1 MSSLAET
8 TRPRAESFVDKAEWG
23 ETGSH
28 SGGGA
33 PERKAVLRGESRP
46 DLIRDEVLG
55 EIFSDSARLRPDH
68 PAIIDGASRDAAG
81 RHPAFSYAEVEAR
94 AGAIARGLAH
104 RGIGPGDVVGLWMA
118 RGPDL
123 LISQIGITMSGA
135 AWLPFD
141 AEAPADRVAVC
152 LDDAEAKLLLV
163 SPALAPQAP
172 AAKPALT
179 PEALLAEV
187 PADAPRPDPRGAG
200 LTPAHPA
207 YLIYTSGSTGVPK
220 GIVISHANICHFLR
234 SGNALYGMRPDD
246 VVFQG
251 ASVAFDLSMEE
262 IWVPY
267 LVGADAVRRQPG
279 DDGRCRG
286 AARHP
291 DAEPRHR
298 ARHGADA
305 ARHAVTDAAERPP
318 RAAGRRG
325 LAGAPGRPLATGS
338 RKLFNTYGPTEATV
352 VATAA
357 EMRPG
362 EPVTIGGPIPNYSVY
377 VASESLDL
385 LGPGQQGELL
395 IGGPGVAAGY
405 LQRPELTAEKF
416 VANPFP
422 SDGTDPVLYR
432 SGDAVSLDAQG
443 RIVFH
448 GRIDD
453 QVKIRGFRVE
463 LGEIESRIQAQ
474 AGINQ
479 AAVVLR
485 QDDGVDRLV
494 AFLIPERGTEFD
506 KAALRHT
513 LAEQMPPY
521 MVPGHFEVV
530 EVLPRLTSGKVD
542 RKALRIA
549 TLTVADLSG
558 EQELPDNETEAAML
572 AAAKQ
577 VFGNQPIPFEADFFA
592 DLGGHSLLAARF
604 VGAVREAPA
613 LAAITLQDVYTRRTL
628 RAMSEALI
636 ERTGGVGTQMAV
648 RDLGFVAPPLLR
660 RILCGT
666 AQAIALPFVIA
677 LATSQWLG
685 IFVTYLLLT
694 GGSLGFFGEIAVL
707 LLVYIGI
714 NAVTACI
721 AISAKWLILG
731 RTKPG
736 RYPLWGVYYYRW
748 WLTQRLTP
756 LVHVKWLQGS
766 PAIAI
771 YLRLLG
777 AKIGA
782 DALISDI
789 EVGAPDLLSV
799 GEGASLGGRLVIA
812 NAEVVGDE
820 LIIGTVSIGADV
832 AIGTSCV
839 IGPDTTIGDFAE
851 IADLTTIPTGT
862 VVERAEQWDGSP
874 GRKVGMADP
883 SVLPEAARASPRRR
897 AGFLAVYAFLLAA
910 IPAVGLLPI
919 FPAFY
924 IFDQLSDSLSD
935 ITDIDYHWYLPLLTW
950 PTAMLMTAG
959 TVLLIAGIRWLVL
972 PRVSSGTYSVH
983 SGFYLRKWAVA
994 LAAEVTLETLSSL
1007 FATVYMRAWY
1017 RLMGARMGQGAEIS
1031 TNLAGRYD
1039 LADVGARNFIA
1050 DEVVFGEEEIRR
1062 GWMHMHPVST
1072 GARVFVGNDAVVPPG
1087 AVIPD
1092 DMLVGIKSKPPAND
1106 LMAPGDTWFGSP
1118 PIKLPSRQK
1127 VDLGS
1132 NAQTY
1137 EPGIGPKLRRGIFEA
1152 FSTSFSPMLFITLAI
1167 SAIDFYFY
1175 PAILAQDWTGLAVSF
1190 VAVSVAIAFIQSFTV
1205 IGVKWL
1211 LMGAYQPGMQP
1222 MWSWWAMRTEAV
1234 AVLYW
1239 GLAGKVLL
1247 EHLVGTPFLPW
1258 MLRLFGAKIGR
1269 GVCMLTTDITEFDCV
1284 TIGDYSVINRTSAL
1298 QTHLYED
1305 RIMKVGRVVVGKG
1318 VSVGAFST
1326 VLYDTKVG
1334 DYARLR
1340 PLTIVMKGES
1350 IPGHSEWEGAPAVP
1364 VIHAKT

>member
-8 TRPRAESFVDKAEWG
+8 TRPRAD
-23 ETGSH
+23 TRR
-28 SGGGA
+28 
-33 PERKAVLRGESRP
+33 PEAALSVAVLRGDVRP

-55 EIFSDSARLRPDH
+55 EIFSASAASRPDH
-68 PAIIDGASRDAAG
+68 PALIDGARTNPDGS
-81 RHPAFSYAEVEAR
+81 HPVLTYAQVLERAR
-94 AGAIARGLAH
+94 AIARGLAH

-123 LISQIGITMSGA
+123 LIAQIGITLSGA

-152 LDDAEAKLLLV
+152 LTDAGAKALLV
-163 SPALAPQAP
+163 SPALAHEAP
-172 AAKPALT
+172 AGTPAVT
-179 PEALLAEV
+179 AEALVAAT
-187 PADAPRPDPRGAG
+187 PADAAIPDPRAAG
-200 LTPAHPA
+200 LTPQHPA

-246 VVFQG
+246 IVFQG

-267 LVGADAVRRQPG
+267 LVGATLFVASPAMMGDVEALPG
-279 DDGRCRG
+279 LLT
-286 AARHP
+286 
-291 DAEPRHR
+291 R
-298 ARHGADA
+298 ARVTVLDTVPTLLAMISQDLPTVRLVLLGGEALPEPLI
-305 ARHAVTDAAERPP
+305 ARW
-318 RAAGRRG
+318 AAG
-325 LAGAPGRPLATGS
+325 P

-357 EMRPG
+357 QMRPG
-362 EPVTIGGPIPNYSVY
+362 VPVTIGGPIPNYSVY
-377 VASESLDL
+377 VAGENLDL
-385 LGPGQQGELL
+385 LAPGQQGELL
-395 IGGPGVAAGY
+395 IGGPGVAGGY

-416 VANPFP
+416 IANPFP
-422 SDGTDPVLYR
+422 SDGSDPILYR
-432 SGDAVSLDAQG
+432 SGDAVSLDPAG
-443 RIVFH
+443 TILFH

-463 LGEIESRIQAQ
+463 LGEIESRIQVLP
-474 AGINQ
+474 GINQ

-494 AFLIPERGTEFD
+494 AFLVPDRGTEID

-513 LAEQMPPY
+513 LSEQMPPY
-521 MVPGHFEVV
+521 MVPGHFETA

-549 TLTVADLSG
+549 TLTVADTSG
-558 EQELPDNETEAAML
+558 EQEEPRNETEAALL

-577 VFGNQPIPFEADFFA
+577 VFGNQAIPFGADFFT

-613 LAAITLQDVYTRRTL
+613 LAAITLQDVYGRRTL
-628 RAMSEALI
+628 RAMGEALI

-648 RDLGFVAPPLLR
+648 RDLAFPAPSLQR
-660 RILCGT
+660 RFLCGL
-666 AQAIALPFVIA
+666 AQAVVLPFVIA
-677 LATSQWLG
+677 LATAQWLG

-694 GGSLGFFGEIAVL
+694 GGGMGFFGELAVL

-714 NAVTACI
+714 NAVTAAI
-721 AISAKWLILG
+721 AIAAKWLILG
-731 RTKPG
+731 RTRPG
-736 RYPLWGVYYYRW
+736 RYPLWGVYYFRW
-748 WLTQRLTP
+748 WLAQRLTP
-756 LVHVKWLQGS
+756 LVHIKWLQGS
-766 PAIAI
+766 PAIVF

-777 AKIGA
+777 AKIGD
-782 DALISDI
+782 DALISDV
-789 EVGAPDLLSV
+789 EVGAPDLLTV
-799 GEGASLGGRLVIA
+799 GAGASLGGRLVIA
-812 NAEVVGDE
+812 NAEVVGDQ
-820 LIIGTVSIGADV
+820 LIIGPVSIGADV
-832 AIGTSCV
+832 AIGASCV
-839 IGPDTTIGDFAE
+839 IGPDTVIGDHAE
-851 IADLTTIPTGT
+851 ISDLTTIPTGT
-862 VVERAEQWDGSP
+862 VVGGAEIWDGSP
-874 GRKVGMADP
+874 GRKVGDADP
-883 SVLPEAARASPRRR
+883 AALPEPAQASPQRR
-897 AGFLAVYAFLLAA
+897 LAFAAMYAFLLAA
-910 IPAVGLLPI
+910 IPAIGLLPI

-924 IFDQLSDSLSD
+924 IFDQLSDSLGD

-959 TVLLIAGIRWLVL
+959 TVLLIAGIRWAVL
-972 PRVSSGTYSVH
+972 PRVSSGTYSIH

-1039 LADVGARNFIA
+1039 LADIGARNFVA

-1062 GWMHMHPVST
+1062 GWMEMHEVKT
-1072 GARVFVGNDAVVPPG
+1072 GPRVFVGNDAVVPPG
-1087 AVIPD
+1087 AVIPED
-1092 DMLVGIKSKPPAND
+1092 VLIGIKSKPPAND
-1106 LMAPGDTWFGSP
+1106 LMTPGDTWFGSP
-1118 PIKLPSRQK
+1118 PIKLPARQR

-1132 NAQTY
+1132 NTQTY

-1175 PAILAQDWTGLAVSF
+1175 PAILAEDWTGLAISF
-1190 VAVSVAIAFIQSFTV
+1190 VAVSVGIAFIQSFTV
-1205 IGVKWL
+1205 IAVKWL
-1211 LMGAYQPGMQP
+1211 LMGVYKPGMQP

-1258 MLRLFGAKIGR
+1258 MLRLLGVKIGR

-1284 TIGDYSVINRTSAL
+1284 TIGDYATINRTSAL

-1305 RIMKVGRVVVGKG
+1305 RIMKVGRVTVGQG

-1350 IPGHSEWEGAPAVP
+1350 IPAHSEWEGAPAVP
-1364 VIHAKT
+1364 VVHKA

>member
-8 TRPRAESFVDKAEWG
+8 TRPVSVASAKR
-23 ETGSH
+23 
-28 SGGGA
+28 
-33 PERKAVLRGESRP
+33 AVLRGESRP
-46 DLIRDEVLG
+46 DLIRDEVLA
-55 EIFSDSARLRPDH
+55 EIFLSSARARPDH
-68 PAIIDGASRDAAG
+68 PALIDGSRKGPDG
-81 RHPAFSYAEVEAR
+81 RHPSHSYAEVARRAALIAR
-94 AGAIARGLAH
+94 ALVH

-123 LISQIGITMSGA
+123 LTAQIGITLSGA

-141 AEAPADRVAVC
+141 AEAPSDRVGVC
-152 LDDAEAKLLLV
+152 LSDAGAKALLV
-163 SPALAPQAP
+163 SSALEGASPDAAPALTVEGLLAGVPTEAP
-172 AAKPALT
+172 AA
-179 PEALLAEV
+179 
-187 PADAPRPDPRGAG
+187 DARAAG
-200 LTPAHPA
+200 LTPEHPA

-234 SGNALYGMRPDD
+234 SGNALYGMAADD

-267 LVGADAVRRQPG
+267 LVGATLFVASPAMMGDVEALPGLIAEAGVTVLDTVPTLLAMLSQDLPGVRLILLGGEALPEPLV
-279 DDGRCRG
+279 
-286 AARHP
+286 ARW
-291 DAEPRHR
+291 
-298 ARHGADA
+298 
-305 ARHAVTDAAERPP
+305 
-318 RAAGRRG
+318 
-325 LAGAPGRPLATGS
+325 ATPS

-377 VASESLDL
+377 VASESLEL
-385 LGPGQQGELL
+385 LGPGQPGELL
-395 IGGPGVAAGY
+395 IGGPGIAQGY
-405 LQRPELTAEKF
+405 LQRPELTTEKF
-416 VANPFP
+416 IANPFA
-422 SDGTDPVLYR
+422 SDGSDPILYR
-432 SGDAVSLDAQG
+432 SGDAVSLDAAG
-443 RIVFH
+443 RILFH

-494 AFLIPERGTEFD
+494 AFLVPERGTELD
-506 KAALRHT
+506 VAGLRRT
-513 LAEQMPPY
+513 LAAEMPPY
-521 MVPGHFEVV
+521 MVPGHFESVG
-530 EVLPRLTSGKVD
+530 VLPRLTSGKVD

-549 TLTVADLSG
+549 ILTVADVSG
-558 EQELPDNETEAAML
+558 EQEPPENETEAAL
-572 AAAKQ
+572 LTAAKQ
-577 VFGNQPIPFEADFFA
+577 VFGNQAIPFEADFFT

-613 LAAITLQDVYTRRTL
+613 LAAITLQDVYAKRTL
-628 RAMSEALI
+628 RAIAEALI
-636 ERTGGVGTQMAV
+636 ERTGGAGTQMAL
-648 RDLGFVAPPLLR
+648 RDLSFAHPPLLR
-660 RILCGT
+660 RALCGL
-666 AQAIALPFVIA
+666 AQAIVLPFVIA
-677 LATSQWLG
+677 LATAQWLG

-694 GGSLGFFGEIAVL
+694 GGGLGFFGELAVM
-707 LLVYIGI
+707 LLVYVGI
-714 NAVTACI
+714 NAVTACT
-721 AISAKWLILG
+721 AVAAKWLILG

-736 RYPLWGVYYYRW
+736 RYPLWGVYYFRW
-748 WLTQRLTP
+748 WLTQRLVP
-756 LVHVKWLQGS
+756 LVHIKWLQGS
-766 PAIAI
+766 PAIVMF
-771 YLRLLG
+771 LRLLG
-777 AKIGA
+777 ARVGR

-789 EVGAPDLLSV
+789 EVGAPDLLTI
-799 GEGASLGGRLVIA
+799 GAGASLGGRLVIA
-812 NAEVVGDE
+812 NAEVVGNE
-820 LIIGTVSIGADV
+820 LVIGPVTIGSDV

-839 IGPDTTIGDFAE
+839 IGPGAVIGDHAE
-851 IADLTTIPTGT
+851 IADLTTVPTDT
-862 VVERAEQWDGSP
+862 VVGPAEIWDGSP
-874 GRKVGMADP
+874 GVKVGMADP
-883 SVLPEAARASPRRR
+883 DALPAPAEASSRRR
-897 AGFLAVYAFLLAA
+897 LAFAAMYGFLLAA

-924 IFDQLSDSLSD
+924 IFDQLSDSLGNM
-935 ITDIDYHWYLPLLTW
+935 TDIDYHWYLPLLTW

-972 PRVSSGTYSVH
+972 PRVSSGTYSIH
-983 SGFYLRKWAVA
+983 SGFYLRKWLVA

-1039 LADVGARNFIA
+1039 LADIGARNFIA

-1062 GWMHMHPVST
+1062 GFMHMHEVST

-1092 DMLVGIKSKPPAND
+1092 DVLIGIKSKPPANAM
-1106 LMAPGDTWFGSP
+1106 MAPGDTWFGSP

-1132 NAQTY
+1132 LARTY
-1137 EPGIGPKLRRGIFEA
+1137 EPGFGPKLRRGVFEA
-1152 FSTSFSPMLFITLAI
+1152 FSTSFSPMLFISCAI
-1167 SAIDFYFY
+1167 TAIDFYFY
-1175 PAILAQDWTGLAVSF
+1175 PAILAQDWVGLAVSF
-1190 VAVSVAIAFIQSFTV
+1190 VVASVAIAFIQSFTV

-1211 LMGAYQPGMQP
+1211 LMGAYKPGMQP

-1247 EHLVGTPFLPW
+1247 EHLCGTPFLPW
-1258 MLRLFGAKIGR
+1258 MLRLLGVKVGK

-1284 TIGDYSVINRTSAL
+1284 TIGDFATINRTSAL

-1305 RIMKVGRVVVGKG
+1305 RIMKVDRVVVGQG

-1350 IPGHSEWEGAPAVP
+1350 IPAHSEWEGAPAVP
-1364 VIHAKT
+1364 VVHPA